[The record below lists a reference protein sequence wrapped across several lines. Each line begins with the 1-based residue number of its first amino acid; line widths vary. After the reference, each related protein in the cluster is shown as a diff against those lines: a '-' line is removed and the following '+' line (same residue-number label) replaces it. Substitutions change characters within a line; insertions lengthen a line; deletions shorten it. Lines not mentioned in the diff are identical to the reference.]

1 MIQYHGFDIS
11 LKDSNQDGYL
21 IDASSNDSNQLYL
34 TGFDA
39 PDPFITLYTPQES
52 RILVSELEYRRA
64 IDQSQVDIVRKFSD
78 YNFSKN
84 LEKLGPI
91 GARMNM
97 ISEFIFEL
105 LPNPN
110 ILVPANFPIET
121 ADGLREMGV
130 QIKPDVHRNFSKVR
144 SCKSTSE
151 INYIKQVQK
160 ATEAAM
166 LAAETILQNST
177 IDGEFL
183 YFKGGILTS
192 ETVKEKIALT
202 LLKWNCHADNTIV
215 SSGKQG
221 SDPHN
226 SGSGPLMAN
235 SPIII
240 DIFPRD
246 NGSKYYADMT
256 RTMVKGIPDS
266 EVWDYYNTTL
276 DAMECA
282 FTLISPGTSC
292 KTIHDKVCDIYES
305 SGYPTLRSDP
315 STNVGFIHSTGH
327 GVGLDI
333 HESPRIGPGDSIIEP
348 GNIITIEPGLYD
360 PLVGGMRIEDLI
372 LVTKNGFKNLT
383 NYSKKL
389 LV

>member
-121 ADGLREMGV
+121 ADGLRDMGV
-130 QIKPDVHRNFSKVR
+130 
-144 SCKSTSE
+144 
-151 INYIKQVQK
+151 
-160 ATEAAM
+160 
-166 LAAETILQNST
+166 
-177 IDGEFL
+177 
-183 YFKGGILTS
+183 
-192 ETVKEKIALT
+192 
-202 LLKWNCHADNTIV
+202 
-215 SSGKQG
+215 
-221 SDPHN
+221 
-226 SGSGPLMAN
+226 
-235 SPIII
+235 
-240 DIFPRD
+240 
-246 NGSKYYADMT
+246 
-256 RTMVKGIPDS
+256 
-266 EVWDYYNTTL
+266 
-276 DAMECA
+276 
-282 FTLISPGTSC
+282 
-292 KTIHDKVCDIYES
+292 
-305 SGYPTLRSDP
+305 
-315 STNVGFIHSTGH
+315 
-327 GVGLDI
+327 
-333 HESPRIGPGDSIIEP
+333 
-348 GNIITIEPGLYD
+348 
-360 PLVGGMRIEDLI
+360 
-372 LVTKNGFKNLT
+372 
-383 NYSKKL
+383 
-389 LV
+389 